1 MKVIVILII
10 MAIATLTNLVTYS
23 FSYLCF
29 TFLKSKTKNQFLA
42 NWWYGNKKIFVLF
55 LYSEYVEF
63 SRYVKDM
70 SNSVGFYQEILL
82 HVLFLI
88 VYSFITKINLI
99 VLQNFNHHRK
109 SKFGVVITP
118 CFISKWFNLKFEYK
132 NFFLINN

>member
-1 MKVIVILII
+1 

-23 FSYLCF
+23 FSYLRF

-82 HVLFLI
+82 HVILDRL
-88 VYSFITKINLI
+88 
-99 VLQNFNHHRK
+99 
-109 SKFGVVITP
+109 
-118 CFISKWFNLKFEYK
+118 
-132 NFFLINN
+132 